1 MMAAFVLGV
10 LSSILATMIFVL
22 VGWVRSSRPRWWLVA
37 LLARLTGTGVRR
49 VYHRQE
55 SAEKD
60 LAEELTQARWVG
72 VLTGRGNT
80 LTRDV
85 FAPLWSKTT
94 GRVESVQILL
104 PDPDAVPGEWLTLR
118 AAELEP
124 IDPGITTD
132 LLRDQIRANTSYL
145 ASVAKSREEVEL
157 RRFDLPHLY
166 RVVATDR
173 AAYITFYD
181 RRKHGRHSPCLYVRA
196 PGVLYEAALHFF
208 SITWAGSRPVPP
220 AQDLD
225 PQEQNR

>member
-1 MMAAFVLGV
+1 MAAFVLGV
-10 LSSILATMIFVL
+10 LSSILATMILVF
-22 VGWVRSSRPRWWLVA
+22 VGWMRSSHPRWWLVA
-37 LLARLTGTGVRR
+37 LFARLAGTGVHR
-49 VYHRQE
+49 VYRRQA

-60 LAEELTQARWVG
+60 LAQELARARWVR

-85 FAPLWSKTT
+85 FTPLWSDTS
-94 GRVESVQILL
+94 GRVESVRVLL
-104 PDPDAVPGEWLTLR
+104 PDPDVVPGEWLTLR
-118 AAELEP
+118 AKELES
-124 IDPGITTD
+124 IDPGFAPD

-145 ASVAKSREEVEL
+145 ASVAKSRGEVEL

-166 RVVATDR
+166 RVIATDR

-208 SITWAGSRPVPP
+208 STTWAGSRPVPT
-220 AQDLD
+220 
-225 PQEQNR
+225 EQGPGSETQNS